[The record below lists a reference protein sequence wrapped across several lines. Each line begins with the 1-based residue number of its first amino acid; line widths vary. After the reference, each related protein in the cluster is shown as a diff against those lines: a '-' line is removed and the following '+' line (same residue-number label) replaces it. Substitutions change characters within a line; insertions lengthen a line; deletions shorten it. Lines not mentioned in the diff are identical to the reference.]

1 MATYSIY
8 DAKAK
13 LSELLRQVKAGQ
25 HVTITERGKPIA
37 RVSPYSS
44 LSSVEDRLQDLA
56 ARGYARVAET
66 GPLRPHKR
74 VRGGLKR
81 FLKDRD

>member
-1 MATYSIY
+1 MTTYSIY

-25 HVTITERGKPIA
+25 LVTITERGKPIA
-37 RVSPYSS
+37 RVSPYSP

-56 ARGYARVAET
+56 TRGYVRLAEP
-66 GPLRPHKR
+66 GPLRPYKR